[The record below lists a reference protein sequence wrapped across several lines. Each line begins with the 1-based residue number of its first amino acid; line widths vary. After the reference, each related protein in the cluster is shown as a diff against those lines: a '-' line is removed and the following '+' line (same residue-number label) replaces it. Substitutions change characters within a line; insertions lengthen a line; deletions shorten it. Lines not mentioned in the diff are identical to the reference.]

1 MITQTI
7 KDAIWAEIL
16 RRRENF
22 SGSDGRF
29 AQSLGISPS
38 QYSRLR
44 NGERDRILGDEQ
56 WIRIGR
62 KLDVSFGKD
71 RWKAAKTPTYIYI
84 EAQLA
89 RCQENSISRM
99 LVDRTGIGKTF
110 TAQCYARNHK
120 NAVFVDCSQVKTKTL
135 LIRHIAGEFGID
147 NKGTYHEVYEDLV
160 YYLQIIDKP
169 LIILDEAGDLQQ
181 AAFNEL
187 KALYNKTKGCCG
199 FYMMGADG
207 LKRKIER
214 GRKRE
219 EVGYAENFDRYGSR
233 YQKASPDEGKA
244 FEVFFAECASAIC
257 KVNAPDIPFQIL
269 LPKLNFSLRRIEEE
283 IRK

>member
-1 MITQTI
+1 M
-7 KDAIWAEIL
+7 
-16 RRRENF
+16 
-22 SGSDGRF
+22 
-29 AQSLGISPS
+29 
-38 QYSRLR
+38 
-44 NGERDRILGDEQ
+44 
-56 WIRIGR
+56 
-62 KLDVSFGKD
+62 
-71 RWKAAKTPTYIYI
+71 
-84 EAQLA
+84 
-89 RCQENSISRM
+89 
-99 LVDRTGIGKTF
+99 
-110 TAQCYARNHK
+110 
-120 NAVFVDCSQVKTKTL
+120 DCSQVKTKTL
-135 LIRHIAGEFGID
+135 LVRFIAEEFGIN
-147 NKGTYHEVYEDLV
+147 NKGTYHEVYADLV
-160 YYLQIIDKP
+160 YYLQILEKP

-233 YQKASPDEGKA
+233 YQKATPDDPKA
-244 FEVFFAECASAIC
+244 FEVFFANCASAIC
-257 KVNAPDIPFQIL
+257 KVNAPDIPFQTL